1 MTKSKEWLLYNAVL
15 SWLSHYGGM
24 GSDLTPQYQ
33 ELLKE
38 LEKDYEQSNNPQTR
52 KRGRPAK
59 RQRTQKA
66 TSNSASPKKSEKIPY
81 ENQKEVDAY
90 MKQTVNQVNQET

>member
-15 SWLSHYGGM
+15 SWLANYGGM
-24 GSDLTPQYQ
+24 GSDYTPQYQ

-38 LEKDYEQSNNPQTR
+38 VEKNYEQSNNPQTQ

-59 RQRTQKA
+59 RQRTKKA
-66 TSNSASPKKSEKIPY
+66 TSNPSSTEASK
-81 ENQKEVDAY
+81 
-90 MKQTVNQVNQET
+90 TTNQET